1 MNLTIKFYI
10 KYVNY
15 ATYKSSYN
23 LSENFLLVIK
33 DE

>member
-1 MNLTIKFYI
+1 MNLIIKFYI

-15 ATYKSSYN
+15 ATYKRLYN

-33 DE
+33 GE